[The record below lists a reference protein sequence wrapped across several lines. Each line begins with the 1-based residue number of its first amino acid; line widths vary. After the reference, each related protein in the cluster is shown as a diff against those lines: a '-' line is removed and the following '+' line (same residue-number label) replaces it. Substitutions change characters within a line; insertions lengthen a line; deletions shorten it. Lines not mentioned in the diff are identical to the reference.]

1 MDTKFFRYYWIAV
14 DPLTLTITH
23 LIEETVDKN
32 DFDLLCEL
40 RMIGMMIPISRV
52 YAEVGILKVG
62 NKVFAK
68 S

>member
-1 MDTKFFRYYWIAV
+1 MAV

-40 RMIGMMIPISRV
+40 RIFGTCMPISRV
-52 YAEVGILKVG
+52 FAEVGILKVG